1 MSLATA
7 VRSALINNVDLNSM
21 TGERVYYMRFPQDGV
36 QPAVA
41 FKPIND
47 VAFATHAGTSVLLA
61 PEVRLTLRAPS
72 LSTIEA
78 MRIAIIEQWNV
89 PEVSIPG
96 YAAVQCQVND
106 LGADYDEQLDVYHH
120 YITLNLQMRT
130 I

>member
-1 MSLATA
+1 MSLAMSI
-7 VRSALINNVDLNSM
+7 RSALIANVDLNSI

-41 FKPIND
+41 FKPLND

-78 MRIAIIEQWNV
+78 MRIAVIEQFNV
-89 PEVSIPG
+89 PEVAMTG
-96 YAAVQCQVND
+96 YGSVQCQVND
-106 LGADYDEQLDVYHH
+106 LGADHDPQLDVYHH
-120 YITLNLQMRT
+120 YITLNLQMRNL
-130 I
+130 